1 MKSIRRFRY
10 WRLPPLFLI
19 IMLSAACGQS
29 PGGDDLR
36 EGQLF
41 PPLQLR
47 GLDRPDVSIDGL
59 RGHWLVMNVWATWC
73 GPCRQELA
81 GLQQLAERFPS
92 SELQVIG
99 LNVDADIHVAR
110 EFMRDQAISFA
121 NYSDPDMRIAKT
133 LLGIRA
139 FPDTFII
146 APDGTLWRSI
156 SGERDWSSDRVIETL
171 RQAIAGR
178 TEVLATL

>member
-1 MKSIRRFRY
+1 MRWLRS
-10 WRLPPLFLI
+10 LI
-19 IMLSAACGQS
+19 LLNVVVLLSTACGQS
-29 PGGDDLR
+29 PQGDALR
-36 EGQLF
+36 EGQMF
-41 PPLQLR
+41 PLLQLR
-47 GLDRPDVSIDGL
+47 GFDRPDISLNEL
-59 RGHWLVMNVWATWC
+59 RGHWLVINVWATWC

-81 GLQQLAERFPS
+81 GLQQLARRFPP

-99 LNVDADIHVAR
+99 LNVDADTHVAR

-139 FPDTFII
+139 FPDTFIVG
-146 APDGTLWRSI
+146 PDGTLWRSI
-156 SGERDWSSDRVIETL
+156 SGERDWSSDRVITAL
-171 RQAIAGR
+171 RQAIVGR

>member
-1 MKSIRRFRY
+1 MLH
-10 WRLPPLFLI
+10 LPRTRALSVLI
-19 IMLSAACGQS
+19 LVVLLITACGQP
-29 PGGDDLR
+29 PGDALR

-41 PPLQLR
+41 PSLQLR
-47 GLDRPDVSIDGL
+47 GFDRPDIRIDDL
-59 RGHWLVMNVWATWC
+59 RGHWVVMNVWATWC
-73 GPCRQELA
+73 GPCRQELD
-81 GLQQLAERFPS
+81 GLQQLTRRFPES
-92 SELQVIG
+92 KLQVIG

-121 NYSDPDMRIAKT
+121 NYSDPDMGIAKT

-156 SGERDWSSDRVIETL
+156 SGERDWASERVINALAE
-171 RQAIAGR
+171 AIAGR
-178 TEVLATL
+178 PGALATL

>member
-1 MKSIRRFRY
+1 MSWLRS
-10 WRLPPLFLI
+10 LLLL
-19 IMLSAACGQS
+19 MLVVLLNTACGES
-29 PGGDDLR
+29 PGDALR

-47 GLDRPDVSIDGL
+47 GFDRADIRIDDL
-59 RGHWLVMNVWATWC
+59 RGRWVIMNVWATWC

-81 GLQQLAERFPS
+81 GLQQLAERFPDAK
-92 SELQVIG
+92 LRVIG
-99 LNVDADIHVAR
+99 LNVDNDIHVAR
-110 EFMRDQAISFA
+110 EFMHDQAIHFA

-156 SGERDWSSDRVIETL
+156 SGERDWSSERVIDKL
-171 RQAIAGR
+171 RQAMAGR
-178 TEVLATL
+178 TEALATL

>member
-1 MKSIRRFRY
+1 MRWLRSLI
-10 WRLPPLFLI
+10 LLI
-19 IMLSAACGQS
+19 IVVLLNTACGQQ
-29 PGGDDLR
+29 PRGDALR

-41 PPLQLR
+41 PSLHLQ
-47 GLDRPDVSIDGL
+47 GLDRPAVTIDELHG
-59 RGHWLVMNVWATWC
+59 RWLVMNVWATWC
-73 GPCRQELA
+73 APCRQELA
-81 GLQQLAERFPS
+81 GLQQLSERFPR

-99 LNVDADIHVAR
+99 LNVDADIHIAR

-121 NYSDPDMRIAKT
+121 NYSDPDMYIAKT

-156 SGERDWSSDRVIETL
+156 SGERDWSSDRTIEAL
-171 RQAIAGR
+171 RQAMAGR
-178 TEVLATL
+178 TEALANL